1 MSIIDKIK
9 KWTDADDYDDEDE
22 FEEYVPQNTALD
34 NRPAQSVSR
43 RIPQHMIS
51 RLFRRTPVATRSST
65 STPRRSFRS
74 SWSSRIN
81 LKMPLKSPTT

>member
-34 NRPAQSVSR
+34 NRPAQSVSGNTTTYDQ
-43 RIPQHMIS
+43 PS
-51 RLFRRTPVATRSST
+51 VSPYTRGNKVVNINA
-65 STPRRSFRS
+65 RRSFRS

-81 LKMPLKSPTT
+81 LKMLLKSPTS